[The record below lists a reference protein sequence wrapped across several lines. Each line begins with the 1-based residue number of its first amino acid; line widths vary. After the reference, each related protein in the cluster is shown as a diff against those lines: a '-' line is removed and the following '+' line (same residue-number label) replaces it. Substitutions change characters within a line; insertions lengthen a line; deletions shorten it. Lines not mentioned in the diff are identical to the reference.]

1 MARGLVV
8 IPAFDEAENIAEV
21 LRQTRERAGDFDVVV
36 IDDASRDATSQV
48 ARSEGATVVRHPFNM
63 GYGAA
68 LQTGYR
74 LALRQ
79 GYDVVVQL
87 DADGQHDPASVSEL
101 AAPILAGERDVVL
114 GSRFHPGSTYR
125 MQGLRRIG
133 SRWFSTLVRWLTGLR
148 ISDPTTGFQALC
160 PDVLRPYTSDA
171 FPTDY
176 PDADMTVLL
185 HRNRFRIG
193 EVPVTMRE
201 RPEVPSMHHG
211 IGVVYYVYKMTLAIF
226 MNAIRPRL
234 PGR

>member
-8 IPAFDEAENIAEV
+8 IPAFNEADNIAEV
-21 LRQTRERAGDFDVVV
+21 LRETRERAGDFDVVV
-36 IDDASRDATSQV
+36 IDDSSHDATSEV

-74 LALRQ
+74 HALRQ

-101 AAPILAGERDVVL
+101 AAPILAGEFDVVL

-148 ISDPTTGFQALC
+148 ISDPTTGFQALS
-160 PDVLRPYTSDA
+160 PDVLRLYTSDA

-185 HRNRFRIG
+185 QRNRYRIG

-201 RPEVPSMHHG
+201 RPDAPSMHHG

>member
-8 IPAFDEAENIAEV
+8 IPAFDEADNIAEV
-21 LRQTRERAGDFDVVV
+21 LRQTRERAGEFDVVV
-36 IDDASRDATSQV
+36 IDDASRDATSEV
-48 ARSEGATVVRHPFNM
+48 ARAGGATVVRHPFNM

-74 LALRQ
+74 HALHH

-101 AAPILAGERDVVL
+101 AAPILAGELDVVL

-148 ISDPTTGFQALC
+148 ISDPTTGYQALA
-160 PDVLRPYTSDA
+160 PDVLRVYTSDA

-185 HRNRFRIG
+185 HRNRYRIG
-193 EVPVTMRE
+193 EIAVTMRE